1 MNDKDTFMLSEAY
14 AQIYSEGMKDTL
26 GAVALAVLGILGGKA
41 AVHGVQQSEHEYS
54 HGLPSLQTPDDMTAR
69 RNLDKYL
76 NKVGLIKTK
85 ADPKHIQALEYIA
98 QHAPDQ
104 DIRERAHTILKH
116 QQGGIAHQ

>member
-14 AQIYSEGMKDTL
+14 AQMYSEGIKDTL

-76 NKVGLIKTK
+76 DKVGLVKV
-85 ADPKHIQALEYIA
+85 ALAPKHVEALQYIT

-104 DIRERAHTILKH
+104 DIRQRAQHVLDH
-116 QQGGIAHQ
+116 QQRIAQQR